1 MYFFEPKRCEISN
14 KIMYASR
21 SQAENEVKETYFKR
35 GVSLFVYQCKWCGKW
50 HLTSHDPKQY
60 KRRNE
65 ELFGRKQKGRRR
77 GRAGRI

>member
-1 MYFFEPKRCEISN
+1 RCSISN

-21 SQAENEVKETYFKR
+21 SQAEEEVKETYFER
-35 GVSLFVYQCKWCGKW
+35 GVSLFVYQCRWCGKW

-60 KRRNE
+60 QRRNE
-65 ELFGRKQKGRRR
+65 ELSKRKRKTGKK